1 VTEEPEHSPTEPTVS
16 PVPDE
21 QVPDEAE
28 PRISVLDPRALL
40 ANWANKNDEWVRLI
54 VGEVIQSGKALSDEQ
69 IAQAYRLFRQ
79 EKGLDDRTLDKVE
92 DLSTDAA
99 IDEVAPR
106 VEITK
111 ISDVHGVNA
120 LVPGSVIEPH
130 SGLTIIYGENGTGKT
145 GYSRIFKALAQSR
158 TDSPILGDINA
169 ETAESASARI
179 DHKVGTDDRVLQWQG
194 EHGVSPFTRMA
205 IFDSPCVTYH
215 VDDALE
221 YVYVPA
227 ALALFQHAG
236 TAIRSVQTLIDE
248 QISKLSGGSS
258 TLLSRFPRESS
269 VYTEIETLG
278 ATTNLDELKAKVD
291 SAPEPD
297 KRIEVLETAVSALK
311 SGSISSQ
318 LALRQREKRVFE
330 QALQT
335 TTGLLAFDTA
345 RYNDQL
351 AKRIQLSSDLEN
363 FRTGLFEA
371 ADLPAEPEESWTAFI
386 EAGEAY
392 RQHLVSE
399 GAHDEERCLYCRQAL
414 DPAARDLVSRYS
426 AYLEDKISADL
437 RGINQALRALSE
449 TVRDLARPDIDS
461 FIEEHKDGEEK
472 PSQFET
478 LRLISQAQK
487 DLYGV
492 FKIPAAWNGDLP
504 ASLTAPTEELSSAIT
519 SITTLVDEFQAQVSN
534 QADTLKAKQA
544 ELDELKAAVELG
556 RSWAAIEAQVTN
568 AKEAYRLTQ
577 LKSRFSSL
585 SRGVT
590 ELSKEA
596 SDQLINQNFDHLFT
610 EECDALRAPSLKV
623 QFVGRQGKP
632 QRRKILTV
640 DQKPSLVLSEGE
652 QKVLAI
658 ADFLAEAT
666 LAGITAPVIFDD
678 PVSSLDHRRIREVA
692 ERIALLAQDNQVIVF
707 THDILFATTLHG
719 LTAASNQFAYF
730 EITDNNGKG
739 QVTRGTHPTADSI
752 KSITADINSNI
763 QAAKAQDGATRTALV
778 RQAYSR
784 LRAFCEVFAEKE
796 LLQGVSTRYDPAIHM
811 TMLAKIKLDK
821 LPDAI
826 SVVNEVFDTA
836 CRHTEAHSQPVATL
850 GVAPTL
856 EELEADWTKIKDA
869 RKQYLA

>member
-1 VTEEPEHSPTEPTVS
+1 MTEEPRDSSTDAPIRPRT
-16 PVPDE
+16 DE
-21 QVPDEAE
+21 QVPDGAE
-28 PRISVLDPRALL
+28 PTIAVLDPRALL

-69 IAQAYRLFRQ
+69 VAQAYRLFRQ
-79 EKGLDDRTLDKVE
+79 EKGLDDRTLAKVD

-99 IDEVAPR
+99 IDEIAPR
-106 VEITK
+106 VEISK

-169 ETAESASARI
+169 QKAESASARI
-179 DHKVGTDDRVLQWQG
+179 DHKVGGDDKVLEWQG

-236 TAIRSVQTLIDE
+236 TAIRSVQALIDE
-248 QISKLSGGSS
+248 QISSLSGGSS

-278 ATTNLDELKAKVD
+278 ATTNLDELKKKVD

-297 KRIEVLETAVSALK
+297 KRIEMLETAVSALK
-311 SGSISSQ
+311 SGTISSQ

-330 QALQT
+330 QAFQT
-335 TTGLLAFDTA
+335 ATGLLAFDTA
-345 RYNDQL
+345 RYNEQL
-351 AKRIQLSSDLEN
+351 AQHIQLSADLAT
-363 FRTGLFEA
+363 FRAGLFEA
-371 ADLPAEPEESWTAFI
+371 ANLPAEPEENWTAFI
-386 EAGEAY
+386 EAGETY

-426 AYLEDKISADL
+426 SYLEDKISADL
-437 RGINQALRALSE
+437 RSINQELRTLSE
-449 TVRDLARPDIDS
+449 TVRDLARSDVNS
-461 FIEEHKDGEEK
+461 FVEEHKDDEEK

-478 LRLISQAQK
+478 LRLICDSQK

-504 ASLTAPTEELSSAIT
+504 TLLTAPTEELSSAIT
-519 SITTLVDEFQAQVSN
+519 SITTLVDDLQAQVSN
-534 QADTLKAKQA
+534 QEDTLKAKQA

-556 RSWAAIEAQVTN
+556 RSWAAIDAQVTN

-577 LKSRFSSL
+577 LKSRFSGL

-610 EECDALRAPSLKV
+610 EECRPAGSNAEGPV
-623 QFVGRQGKP
+623 
-632 QRRKILTV
+632 RRPPGQAST
-640 DQKPSLVLSEGE
+640 QE
-652 QKVLAI
+652 
-658 ADFLAEAT
+658 
-666 LAGITAPVIFDD
+666 D
-678 PVSSLDHRRIREVA
+678 P
-692 ERIALLAQDNQVIVF
+692 ER
-707 THDILFATTLHG
+707 
-719 LTAASNQFAYF
+719 
-730 EITDNNGKG
+730 
-739 QVTRGTHPTADSI
+739 
-752 KSITADINSNI
+752 
-763 QAAKAQDGATRTALV
+763 
-778 RQAYSR
+778 
-784 LRAFCEVFAEKE
+784 
-796 LLQGVSTRYDPAIHM
+796 
-811 TMLAKIKLDK
+811 
-821 LPDAI
+821 
-826 SVVNEVFDTA
+826 
-836 CRHTEAHSQPVATL
+836 
-850 GVAPTL
+850 
-856 EELEADWTKIKDA
+856 
-869 RKQYLA
+869 